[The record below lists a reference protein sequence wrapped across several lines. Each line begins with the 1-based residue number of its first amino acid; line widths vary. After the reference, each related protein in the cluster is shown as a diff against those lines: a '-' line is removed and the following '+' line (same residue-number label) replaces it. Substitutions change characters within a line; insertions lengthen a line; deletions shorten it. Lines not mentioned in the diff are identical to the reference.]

1 MGIPVQKWQWPVNQT
16 CPLGATCAACVKL
29 HKGKTVLTFHHERVW
44 ERILSGWVIS
54 FAFYMPTWDSS
65 RGSIASTY
73 NMAKSWTKHLT
84 SSFPPVLQFTFLW
97 VMRNTERR
105 ILVHLSLVF
114 CLKWNLACGLNSLLW
129 RGRDWFCQSGDC
141 LTSSLNHKTI
151 DWEWWIHS

>member
-16 CPLGATCAACVKL
+16 HPLGATCAACVKL

-44 ERILSGWVIS
+44 ERILSGRVTS
-54 FAFYMPTWDSS
+54 FAFYVLTRDSS
-65 RGSIASTY
+65 RVTSQGRIIPQNLEQSISHPP
-73 NMAKSWTKHLT
+73 SFL
-84 SSFPPVLQFTFLW
+84 SSSPLFSESCVPQREEFQ
-97 VMRNTERR
+97 
-105 ILVHLSLVF
+105 LSAHWLSV
-114 CLKWNLACGLNSLLW
+114 WSGIWQCGLSSLLW